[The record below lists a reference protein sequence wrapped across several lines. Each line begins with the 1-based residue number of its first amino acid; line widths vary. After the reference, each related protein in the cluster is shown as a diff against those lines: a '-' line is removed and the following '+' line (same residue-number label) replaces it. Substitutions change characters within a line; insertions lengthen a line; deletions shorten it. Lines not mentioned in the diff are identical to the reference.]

1 MKREGE
7 GLLIRIFV
15 GESDRWDGLSL
26 YEAIVQKARE
36 KGLAGATVLRGV
48 EGYGAHNLIHTAR
61 VQRLSQDLPMVIEIV
76 DQKEKIEAFLPELD
90 GMIPEGLITLEPVH
104 IILYRVREPGDD
116 ERAQ

>member
-15 GESDRWDGLSL
+15 GESDRWDGLPL

-61 VQRLSQDLPMVIEIV
+61 IQRLSQDLPMVLEIV

-90 GMIPEGLITLEPVH
+90 AMIPEGLVTLEPVH
-104 IILYRVREPGDD
+104 IILYRVREPED
-116 ERAQ
+116 ERAH